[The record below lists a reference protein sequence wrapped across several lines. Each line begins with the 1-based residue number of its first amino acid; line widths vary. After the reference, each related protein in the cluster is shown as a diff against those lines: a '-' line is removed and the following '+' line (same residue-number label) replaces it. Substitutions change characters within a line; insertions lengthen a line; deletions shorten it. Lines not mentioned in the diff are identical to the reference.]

1 MPELDEKA
9 RSAVQYI
16 RSISSRD
23 IRYGIVLGSGLGS
36 VADLV
41 GNPLV
46 IPYNKI
52 PGFPVPTVEGH
63 KGNLVIGRL
72 GGVDV
77 AVMQGRYHYYE
88 GYYMKEVT
96 MQVRVLAGL
105 GVHTLI
111 VTNASGGV
119 RPDLNPG
126 DMLSVTDH
134 INMMGVNPLVGM
146 DEKGG
151 ATRFVDMTR
160 AYDAALIDTVMEV
173 SGELGMVCKT
183 GVIAAVSGPCYE
195 TPAEVRMLGM
205 MGADAVCMSTVP
217 EVIMARYMGMKVA
230 GLSLVTNRA
239 AGLSISGP
247 SHAEVLD
254 TARRYHEGF
263 SNLVAGVLER
273 LG

>member
-9 RSAVQYI
+9 GSAVQYI
-16 RSISSRD
+16 QRLCGLD
-23 IRYGIVLGSGLGS
+23 IRYGVILGSGLGS

-63 KGNLVIGRL
+63 KGNLVMGRL

-96 MQVRVLAGL
+96 MPVRVLSGL

-111 VTNASGGV
+111 VTNASGGI

-126 DMLSVTDH
+126 DILSVTDH

-151 ATRFVDMTR
+151 FTRYVDMTC
-160 AYDAALIDTVMEV
+160 AYD
-173 SGELGMVCKT
+173 
-183 GVIAAVSGPCYE
+183 
-195 TPAEVRMLGM
+195 
-205 MGADAVCMSTVP
+205 
-217 EVIMARYMGMKVA
+217 
-230 GLSLVTNRA
+230 
-239 AGLSISGP
+239 
-247 SHAEVLD
+247 
-254 TARRYHEGF
+254 
-263 SNLVAGVLER
+263 
-273 LG
+273 